1 MKEPGVSLE
10 EALEAVKAVHDPDYI
25 AKIKALSERGG
36 GFLDYDTCTY
46 AGRPLPSYPSFQHTD
61 LILFPPKD
69 ANYASY
75 ECCLLASAAWMDAA
89 RHTVLGDSGEPI
101 DTHERPPARRP
112 SFALARPP
120 GHHATRGEA
129 GGFCIFNHCIVAAK
143 YALDHL
149 GCRRVAILD
158 WCVRVRTLCTCMC
171 LCSCLSSEPSSPLIR
186 FPLAHASQGRAP
198 RQWK

>member
-1 MKEPGVSLE
+1 MSLE
-10 EALEAVKAVHDPDYI
+10 EALEAVKAVHDPDYV

-36 GFLDYDTCTY
+36 GFLDYDTCTH
-46 AGRPLPSYPSFQHTD
+46 AETLTSR
-61 LILFPPKD
+61 ILFLQSYRSLPPTD

-89 RHTVLGDSGEPI
+89 RHTVLGDSSAPI
-101 DTHERPPARRP
+101 DANERPPTRRP

-120 GHHATRGEA
+120 GHHATRAQA

-158 WCVRVRTLCTCMC
+158 WYVCVCCVYVPESVRVLITTL
-171 LCSCLSSEPSSPLIR
+171 
-186 FPLAHASQGRAP
+186 GR
-198 RQWK
+198 